1 MSYII
6 CQKFDYGG
14 ISCILFCLTME
25 EGDAKDRARYF
36 IDNRDEILLK
46 KSGLDAD
53 LQKID
58 EQLMKIFSGE

>member
-1 MSYII
+1 
-6 CQKFDYGG
+6 
-14 ISCILFCLTME
+14 ME
-25 EGDAKDRARYF
+25 EGDAKGRARYL

-46 KSGLDAD
+46 KSGLEAD